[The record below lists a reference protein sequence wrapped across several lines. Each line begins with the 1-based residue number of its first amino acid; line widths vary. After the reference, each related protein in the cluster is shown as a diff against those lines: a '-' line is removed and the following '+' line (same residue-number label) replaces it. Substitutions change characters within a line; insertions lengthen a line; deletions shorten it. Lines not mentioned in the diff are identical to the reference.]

1 MTHYTMPV
9 RDLALLLLIC
19 LAWAGNLIAGA
30 RGMQHFTPFV
40 FMALRFTILLLLLA
54 PFLRLPPPGQ
64 WPRLVAVCL
73 FMGVLHFTALFMALG
88 RSEDVSSVAIVLQT
102 YIPMAVILAIFLL
115 GERTGWRT
123 LVATFVAF
131 FGVLVIGFDPMV
143 LNQLDVLF
151 ITLASALFQALGSI
165 YQRGIKG
172 LGMLSYQAWTAVIAL
187 PVMVVASL
195 LSEQNQLEMIRSAEL
210 ADWSSVFYSVL
221 IASIVGHGLFF
232 QLVQRHPVSAV
243 MPYLQLTPVFAVL
256 FGILIWG
263 DRPGWRLFLGGAAV
277 MLGILIITLRAR
289 KRTIVA
295 GQAIKNS

>member
-40 FMALRFTILLLLLA
+40 FMALRFTLLLLLLA

-73 FMGVLHFTALFMALG
+73 FMGALHFTALFMALG

-123 LVATFVAF
+123 LAATFVAF
-131 FGVLVIGFDPMV
+131 VGVLVIGFDPMV

-151 ITLASALFQALGSI
+151 ITLA
-165 YQRGIKG
+165 
-172 LGMLSYQAWTAVIAL
+172 
-187 PVMVVASL
+187 
-195 LSEQNQLEMIRSAEL
+195 
-210 ADWSSVFYSVL
+210 
-221 IASIVGHGLFF
+221 
-232 QLVQRHPVSAV
+232 
-243 MPYLQLTPVFAVL
+243 
-256 FGILIWG
+256 
-263 DRPGWRLFLGGAAV
+263 
-277 MLGILIITLRAR
+277 
-289 KRTIVA
+289 
-295 GQAIKNS
+295 